1 MNRERGFT
9 LIEVLVALA
18 VMAVMAAMAWKGVDG
33 ISRAKQSSEGHV
45 EQILRVN
52 TVLAQWEQDLS
63 TIEDTGALPQ
73 ALACDGTSLRLT
85 RRTDNGIQLVV
96 WSLRQGILKRWVATP
111 ATTTQTLQDAWMR
124 SLQLQGGEPSQLRAL
139 NGVSDW
145 QIYFYQTNGWSNCQ
159 STGDLAPDTV
169 AVPAPAASAASDP
182 STAVTAV
189 TAATKRVQLP
199 KGVRVVISFA
209 EGSGM
214 AGTLTRDIRITP

>member
-1 MNRERGFT
+1 MKDESGFT

-73 ALACDGTSLRLT
+73 ALACDGSSLRLT

-96 WSLRQGILKRWVATP
+96 WSLRQGVLKRWVATP
-111 ATTTQTLQDAWMR
+111 STTTQTLQDAWMR

-139 NGVSDW
+139 TGVSDW

-159 STGDLAPDTV
+159 STGDLAQDTV

-182 STAVTAV
+182 SSAVTAV
-189 TAATKRVQLP
+189 TAAAKRVQLP
-199 KGVRVVISFA
+199 KGVRVVISFV
-209 EGSGM
+209 EGGGM